1 MAEEKYNTFEEKL
14 NRIIS
19 NGVAPVTCEPFY
31 LKSNL
36 LKFFS
41 EWKSKEEVDAIGKD
55 LVDMLIQRNDELLDS
70 FKDNKHLKKQLV
82 RHEKA
87 IKEFRKA
94 DEAQVKEIIKL
105 KSKGV
110 NRDLLSIPKLLADWI
125 ESDTLSGLMDA
136 IMSGQSDRVPEKVS
150 KYLNSLRFKG
160 AGDYDTIFNGIIT
173 LIARVKLDG
182 YRISQVQMYK
192 LRNNNTGNLLF
203 RLNTGYRKELSEQPE
218 QDFINIQHAYFSDDD
233 LKSIDTGSYDVIPV
247 EGDDYGQAIFDL

>member
-1 MAEEKYNTFEEKL
+1 MTDKKHNTFEEKL

-55 LVDMLIQRNDELLDS
+55 LVDRLIQRNDELLDS
-70 FKDNKHLKKQLV
+70 FEDNKHLKEQLI
-82 RHEKA
+82 RHEEA

-94 DEAQVKEIIKL
+94 DEAQGKEIVKL

-110 NRDLLSIPKLLADWI
+110 NRDLLSIPKLLANWI

-136 IMSGQSDRVPEKVS
+136 VMSGKADRMPEEVS

-182 YRISQVQMYK
+182 YRVSQVQLYK

-203 RLNTGYRKELSEQPE
+203 RLNTGYRNELSEQPE
-218 QDFINIQHAYFSDDD
+218 QDFINIQHAYFSGDD

-247 EGDDYGQAIFDL
+247 EGDDYGQAVFDL

>member
-1 MAEEKYNTFEEKL
+1 MAEEKHNTFKEKL
-14 NRIIS
+14 DRIMF
-19 NGVAPVTCEPFY
+19 NGVAPITCEPIY

-41 EWKSKEEVDAIGKD
+41 DWKSKEEVDAIDKQVVEDIKKLKED
-55 LVDMLIQRNDELLDS
+55 LDYSYEEYRR
-70 FKDNKHLKKQLV
+70 LKKECLQ
-82 RHEKA
+82 
-87 IKEFRKA
+87 IKIKNEELIESDKI
-94 DEAQVKEIIKL
+94 QTKIIAKS

-136 IMSGQSDRVPEKVS
+136 IMSGQSDRVPEEVS

-182 YRISQVQMYK
+182 YKISQVQMYK

-247 EGDDYGQAIFDL
+247 EGDDYGQAIFVL

>member
-1 MAEEKYNTFEEKL
+1 MAEEKHNTFEEKL
-14 NRIIS
+14 SRIIS

-55 LVDMLIQRNDELLDS
+55 LVDRLIQRNDELLDS
-70 FKDNKHLKKQLV
+70 FEDNKHLKEQLI
-82 RHEKA
+82 RHEEA

-94 DEAQVKEIIKL
+94 DEAQGKEIVKL

-110 NRDLLSIPKLLADWI
+110 NRDLLSIPKLLANWI

-136 IMSGQSDRVPEKVS
+136 VMSGKADRMPEEVS

-182 YRISQVQMYK
+182 YRVSQVQLYK

-203 RLNTGYRKELSEQPE
+203 RLNTGYRNELSEQPE

-247 EGDDYGQAIFDL
+247 EGDDYGQAVFDL

>member
-1 MAEEKYNTFEEKL
+1 
-14 NRIIS
+14 
-19 NGVAPVTCEPFY
+19 
-31 LKSNL
+31 
-36 LKFFS
+36 
-41 EWKSKEEVDAIGKD
+41 
-55 LVDMLIQRNDELLDS
+55 MLIQRNDELLDS

-125 ESDTLSGLMDA
+125 ESDTLSGLMDT

-182 YRISQVQMYK
+182 YKISQVQMYK

>member
-1 MAEEKYNTFEEKL
+1 MAEKKHNTFEEKL
-14 NRIIS
+14 GKIIS

-70 FKDNKHLKKQLV
+70 FEDNKHLKEQLV
-82 RHEKA
+82 KHEEA
-87 IKEFRKA
+87 IKEFKKA
-94 DEAQVKEIIKL
+94 DEAQGKEIVKL
-105 KSKGV
+105 KSRGV
-110 NRDLLSIPKLLADWI
+110 NRDLLNIPKLLADWI

-136 IMSGQSDRVPEKVS
+136 VMSGQSDRMPEKVS

-218 QDFINIQHAYFSDDD
+218 QDFVNIQHAYFSDDD
-233 LKSIDTGSYDVIPV
+233 LKSINTGSYDVIPV